1 MRIALDV
8 SQIIYKG
15 SGVGRFTEGLVKT
28 ICEYDSTND
37 WIFFFSSF
45 RGKLD
50 ETIKN
55 KIASSRHTLIE
66 TKLPP
71 TLLSFLWNNLHFF
84 SIDSLIGKVDWLI
97 TSDWTEPP
105 SKNRKATIVHDLV
118 YLKYPDT
125 VDALIRKTQDRRL
138 RWVQKESLVVFADS
152 DSTKHDL
159 ITDLAINKK
168 KIFVNYPGVSQP
180 AVYVTKKSTKRPY
193 ILTVGKREP
202 RKNLERLVKAFHLL
216 ERNDLDLVIV
226 GMDGWGNV
234 SIESN
239 PQVQLRGY
247 VSDDELAD
255 LYRNCL
261 CFVFPSLYEGF
272 GYPVIEAMSYGAPVV
287 TSSSSSLQEIAGDA
301 AVLFDPLQE
310 ESIAA
315 GIKKVIN
322 STSLRSSLSKKG
334 IAKSKEFSW
343 KKYLDNLLQVLD
355 STSSPQVSSEL

>member
-1 MRIALDV
+1 MRIALDI
-8 SQIIYKG
+8 SQIVYKG
-15 SGVGRFTEGLVKT
+15 SGVARFTDGLVKT
-28 ICEYDSTND
+28 ICEFDTTND
-37 WIFFFSSF
+37 WVFFFSSF
-45 RGKLD
+45 RGAID
-50 ETIKN
+50 ETTKN
-55 KIASSRHTLIE
+55 QITSSRHTLIE
-66 TKLPP
+66 SKLPP

-125 VDALIRKTQDRRL
+125 VDALIRNTQERRF
-138 RWVQKESLVVFADS
+138 RWVQKESSLVFADS

-159 ITDLAINKK
+159 VTDLAFDKK
-168 KIFVNYPGVSQP
+168 KIFVNYPGVDQP
-180 AVYVTKKSTKRPY
+180 VERITKNSSKRPY

-216 ERNDLDLVIV
+216 ERDDLDLVIV
-226 GMDGWGNV
+226 GMRGWGNV

-239 PQVQLRGY
+239 PQIQLRGF
-247 VSDDELAD
+247 VTDEELAD

-272 GYPVIEAMSYGAPVV
+272 GYPVIEAMSYGTPVV
-287 TSSSSSLQEIAGDA
+287 TSSNSSLQEIAGDA
-301 AVLFDPLQE
+301 AVLFDPMQE

-343 KKYLDNLLQVLD
+343 KKYLNNMLQVL
-355 STSSPQVSSEL
+355 SSEL